1 MRWTIDSI
9 EDDIAAIEE
18 EGGRML
24 HLPLSLLP
32 RGVREGDVLVVERD
46 RARTGGVTLRITPDP
61 AATDAAYRASARQL
75 RRKPG
80 ARAARDPGGDVQ
92 L

>member
-9 EDDIAAIEE
+9 EEDVAAVEE

-24 HLPLSLLP
+24 RVPLSLLP
-32 RGVREGDVLVVERD
+32 AGVREGDVLTVD
-46 RARTGGVTLRITPDP
+46 RTAGRRGRLTLRIAIDR
-61 AATDAAYRASARQL
+61 AATDAAYRASERQL
-75 RRKPG
+75 RTPRGK
-80 ARAARDPGGDVQ
+80 RALEDPGGDVE